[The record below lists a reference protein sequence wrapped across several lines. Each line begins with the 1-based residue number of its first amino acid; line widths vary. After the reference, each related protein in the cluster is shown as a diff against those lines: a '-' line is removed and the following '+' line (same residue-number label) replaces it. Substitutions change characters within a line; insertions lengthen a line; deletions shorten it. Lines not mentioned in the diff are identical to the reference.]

1 MAPSKDEP
9 VSQPTIS
16 LVILALML
24 LLGLGLFFWLSP
36 RTPVVATPIESE
48 TTP

>member
-1 MAPSKDEP
+1 MAPTKDDP

-16 LVILALML
+16 LAIIGLTL
-24 LLGLGLFFWLSP
+24 LLGLGLYFWLAP

-48 TTP
+48 VAP

>member
-1 MAPSKDEP
+1 MAATKDEP

-16 LVILALML
+16 LVIIGLML
-24 LLGLGLFFWLSP
+24 VLGLGLYFWLAP

-48 TTP
+48 TSP